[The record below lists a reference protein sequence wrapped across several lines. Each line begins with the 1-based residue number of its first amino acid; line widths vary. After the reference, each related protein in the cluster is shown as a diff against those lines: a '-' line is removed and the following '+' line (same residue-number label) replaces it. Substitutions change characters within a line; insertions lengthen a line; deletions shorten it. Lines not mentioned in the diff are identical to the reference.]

1 MDALRVDGEV
11 WDRADALPI
20 GVETRGFVDAL
31 RVDDEVR
38 ADRPLRC

>member
-11 WDRADALPI
+11 RDRADALPI
-20 GVETRGFVDAL
+20 GVEAWGFVDAL